1 MSIARKIEAGMRGGR
16 LGFGPHALLYAASLA
31 YGLGVRARLFSY
43 RSGIFPTHR
52 IPAKVVSVGNLTVG
66 GTGKT
71 PVTIFLAEFFRRD
84 GKRVAVL
91 SRGYGGSARG
101 VSVVSDTEGVL
112 MGPAEAGDE
121 PYLMAARLPG
131 VPVVVSPDRVK
142 AGLFALERFSPHVII
157 LDDAFQHVRL
167 ERDIN
172 IVLMD
177 SKEGF
182 GNGYLLPRGVLREPV
197 SGLKRADFALVKG
210 GKPEGRTLELLR
222 EHSVPYIVFSY
233 RPDSLYDV
241 DSGRELALE
250 SLRGQ
255 KVVAVS
261 GIAKPGSFLNSLDE
275 LGCVVSSSLEFP
287 DHHSYTDADSSA
299 IAEKARGADLVVTT
313 EKDGVKL
320 KGMEKRTPVFALRVK
335 VDIEKGLLDSSLAP
349 VLRGVL

>member
-1 MSIARKIEAGMRGGR
+1 MRGER
-16 LGFGPHALLYAASLA
+16 LGPGPRALLYAASLA

-43 RSGIFPTHR
+43 RSGILPTHR

-71 PVTIFLAEFFRRD
+71 PVTIFLAEFFRKD
-84 GKRVAVL
+84 GKKAAVL

-101 VSVVSDTEGVL
+101 VSVVSDDEGVL
-112 MGPAEAGDE
+112 MDPAGAGDE
-121 PYLMAARLPG
+121 PYLMATRLPG

-142 AGLFALERFSPHVII
+142 AGLFALERFAPDVVI

-210 GKPEGRTLELLR
+210 GKPEGSALELLR
-222 EHSVPYIVFSY
+222 KHSVPYIAFSY
-233 RPDSLYDV
+233 RPDSLYDI
-241 DSGRELALE
+241 DSGKEVPLE
-250 SLRGQ
+250 SLKGQ
-255 KVVAVS
+255 RVAAVS
-261 GIAKPGSFLNSLDE
+261 GIANPGSFLKSLED
-275 LGCVVSSSLEFP
+275 LGCLVSSSLEFP
-287 DHHSYTDADSSA
+287 DHHSYTEGDSAA
-299 IAEKARGADLVVTT
+299 IAEKARGADLVVAT

-320 KGMEKRTPVFALRVK
+320 RGTARRTPVFALRVK
-335 VDIEKGLLDSSLAP
+335 VDIDRRILDSSLAP

>member
-1 MSIARKIEAGMRGGR
+1 MRGGR
-16 LGFGPHALLYAASLA
+16 LGIAPHALLYAASIA
-31 YGLGVRARLFSY
+31 YGIGVRARLFSY
-43 RSGIFPTHR
+43 RSGILPTHR

-71 PVTIFLAEFFRRD
+71 PVAIFLAEFFRNDR
-84 GKRVAVL
+84 KKVAIL

-101 VSVVSDTEGVL
+101 VSVVSDREGVL

-121 PYLMAARLPG
+121 PYLMATRLPG

-142 AGLFALERFSPHVII
+142 AGLFALERFSPQVVI
-157 LDDAFQHVRL
+157 LDDAFQHIRL

-177 SKEGF
+177 SREGF

-222 EHSVPYIVFSY
+222 SHSVPYIAFSY
-233 RPDSLYDV
+233 KPDSLYDI
-241 DSGRELALE
+241 DSGKGLPLE
-250 SLRGQ
+250 SLRGL
-255 KVVAVS
+255 KVAAIS
-261 GIAKPGSFLNSLDE
+261 GIARPDSFIRSLEE
-275 LGCVVSSSLEFP
+275 LGSTVSASLEFP
-287 DHHSYTDADSSA
+287 DHHSYADADSRA
-299 IAEKARGADLVVTT
+299 ITEKARGADLVVTT

-320 KGMEKRTPVFALRVK
+320 KRLARQTPVFALKVK
-335 VDIEKGLLDSSLAP
+335 VDIDRRLLDSSLAP